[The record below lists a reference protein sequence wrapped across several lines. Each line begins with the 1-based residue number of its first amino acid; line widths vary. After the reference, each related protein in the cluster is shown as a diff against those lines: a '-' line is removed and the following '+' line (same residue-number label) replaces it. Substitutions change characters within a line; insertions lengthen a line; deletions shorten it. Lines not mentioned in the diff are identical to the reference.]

1 MVGLSGNCLRLLTGT
16 QPRGFLGE
24 TEGFVFEEPALYA
37 RGVQRSLT
45 PNRSP
50 TLGLLSGLIITLA
63 AVVAYSWYITLQI
76 AGLRELQSDL
86 ADRNRK
92 DSLQLLRVQ
101 NDLNLLACHARH
113 ARQRRAFPAH
123 GLVGSIPAYPGGPGC
138 CVPAGRASRRGAPH

>member
-1 MVGLSGNCLRLLTGT
+1 MVGLSGNY
-16 QPRGFLGE
+16 PRCYLELAAGFLGA
-24 TEGFVFEEPALYA
+24 TDGFVFGEPALSA

-50 TLGLLSGLIITLA
+50 TVGLLSGLIITLA
-63 AVVAYSWYITLQI
+63 AVIAYSWYITLQI

-113 ARQRRAFPAH
+113 ARQRRALPAH
-123 GLVGSIPAYPGGPGC
+123 GLVGSIPAYPGGPG
-138 CVPAGRASRRGAPH
+138 